1 MITNSGRR
9 GQLVSIVAPSGP
21 QASIIR
27 FSIRFRG
34 IVIALACILVAVGV
48 YALGDAKLDVF
59 PKFAPP
65 QVSI

>member
-9 GQLVSIVAPSGP
+9 GQLVSIVVWS

-27 FSIRFRG
+27 LSIRSCG

-48 YALGDAKLDVF
+48 YALGDAKLAVF

>member
-21 QASIIR
+21 ASIIR